1 MLTTTDAKQRRVGQW
16 PGGLRSLREQLKIL
30 HSIWKITSNSPAHK
44 YYSSASHHEQKNQK
58 TTGKIKFSAVT
69 IK

>member
-1 MLTTTDAKQRRVGQW
+1 MAWWVKEFT
-16 PGGLRSLREQLKIL
+16 REQLKIL